1 MALDKYAQLKIAGNI
16 LGFTMK
22 DFSEEVDA
30 HPNVVR
36 RVCEGRD
43 TSARISKLVDQKI
56 KEADEVYQ
64 QHRKKKVATI
74 SA

>member
-22 DFSEEVDA
+22 DFADEIDA
-30 HPNVVR
+30 NPQVVK
-36 RVCEGRD
+36 RVCEGTN

-64 QHRKKKVATI
+64 QHRKKKVAAI
-74 SA
+74 S